1 MPEKVARPSYN
12 RFKRRRFRRMS
23 YEQAKKTVRT
33 LGLTSRDQYLNWHH
47 RERPI
52 WIPRYPNRAFQD
64 EWEGWPEFLG
74 TENVFGG
81 HLNVRDGSKFLPY
94 WEAVRLM
101 QKLAAKY
108 EITTQLEYHRWHK
121 ENDGVLDEI
130 DILPRAP
137 QAYYDEWGGWKVWLG
152 KTIEGK
158 LIAAKEA
165 TEAVG
170 LLCLARDPSLPQNI
184 ATVVRCLDGKSQLID
199 TLRKH
204 NLQYVRVYKYS
215 EEDERLFWQIIE
227 HFSKEY
233 HGEKAHRMCSMG
245 AAQMLSELDMQ
256 LLRADFP

>member
-74 TENVFGG
+74 TENFFGCKTI
-81 HLNVRDGSKFLPY
+81 HRDGSKFLPY

-101 QKLAAKY
+101 QKLAA
-108 EITTQLEYHRWHK
+108 ENNITSQLEYIRWHR
-121 ENDGVLDEI
+121 ENEDDLDH
-130 DILPRAP
+130 LPRAP
-137 QAYYDEWGGWKVWLG
+137 QAFYDEWDGWNVWLG
-152 KTIEGK
+152 KTVEGK
-158 LIAAKEA
+158 LIAAKEGA
-165 TEAVG
+165 EAVG
-170 LLCLARDPSLPQNI
+170 LLCLARDSSLPQNV
-184 ATVVRCLDGKSQLID
+184 ATVIRCLDGKTQLID

-204 NLQYVRVYKYS
+204 NLQYVRVYQYN

-227 HFSKEY
+227 HFSKPFQ
-233 HGEKAHRMCSMG
+233 GEKNQRMIAMG
-245 AAQMLSELDMQ
+245 AAGMLSEMDMS